1 MQELLDSDTDIIID
15 DEEQLANDNGFPN
28 NLILIEVTPGK
39 YAANNGT
46 TPGPDPMNVDGI
58 ACFETRES
66 ARIYMDSERGIS
78 GEMVDKTFAEARE
91 IALSKAPKI
100 NGLLFM
106 VGARI
111 AAIHYTG

>member
-1 MQELLDSDTDIIID
+1 MPETIDRTDITTEV
-15 DEEQLANDNGFPN
+15 DETLAADNGFPN
-28 NLILIEVTPGK
+28 NLILIEVEPGK

-46 TPGPDPMNVDGI
+46 TPGPDPMTVDGI

-66 ARIYMDSERGIS
+66 ARIYMDSEKGIS

-106 VGARI
+106 VGAHI